1 MDEIEIYKAKESKL
15 KAQKTVL
22 VREVKSLRNK
32 LNTMNNSQ
40 SPLRNR
46 KGNGDGNNGDGKK
59 DNMKKTSSSDDNNNN
74 NTSSNEIEVRG
85 W

>member
-1 MDEIEIYKAKESKL
+1 
-15 KAQKTVL
+15 
-22 VREVKSLRNK
+22 
-32 LNTMNNSQ
+32 MNNSQ

-46 KGNGDGNNGDGKK
+46 KGNADGNGDGK
-59 DNMKKTSSSDDNNNN
+59 DNNMKKTSSSDDNNNN

>member
-46 KGNGDGNNGDGKK
+46 KGNGDGNGDGK

-74 NTSSNEIEVRG
+74 TSSNEIEVRG

>member
-46 KGNGDGNNGDGKK
+46 KGNGDGNGDGK
-59 DNMKKTSSSDDNNNN
+59 DNNMKKTSSSDDNNNN